1 MKLLAN
7 VSYKVKLEDTSKR
20 KDKPNMKNSKVI
32 SILNNKGGVA
42 KTTSTGV
49 LAQIFAYLGKKVLV
63 VDLDGQANTSAIFNN
78 FRIDSQDV
86 IDGIELPDKF
96 NVTELFKYR
105 YRTKEEV
112 EAIIVPTQIKG
123 VDLIPSSE
131 RYNNVNVIVTMNT
144 GNNYLIL
151 KRALETVK
159 NEYDYILLDNAPAN
173 NILTVNSLFAS
184 DMVIVPVQVEQFS
197 YIGLTQTLNMIA
209 YIKEE
214 HGIDYPEI
222 AGIFLTLVEKK
233 TNQYKK
239 YEQKYRE
246 EFRCQFFETSIRKD
260 IKMKEAIDSI
270 QPILAKCPDSRA
282 LEDYAAL
289 ILEMNI
295 LDKEAKEL
303 LIQSFAFGEVA
314 ANE

>member
-1 MKLLAN
+1 
-7 VSYKVKLEDTSKR
+7 
-20 KDKPNMKNSKVI
+20 MKNAKVI

-49 LAQIFAYLGKKVLV
+49 IAQILAYLGKKVLV
-63 VDLDGQANTSAIFNN
+63 VDLDGQANVSAIFNHY
-78 FRIDSQDV
+78 RIDSQDV
-86 IDGIELPDKF
+86 IDGRENPEEL

-105 YRTKEEV
+105 FRTKEEV
-112 EAIIVPTQIKG
+112 ASIIFPTQVKG
-123 VDLIPSSE
+123 VSLMPSSE
-131 RYNNVNVIVTMNT
+131 RYNNTNIIVTMNT
-144 GNNYLIL
+144 GNNNLIL

-159 NEYDYILLDNAPAN
+159 SDYDYILLDNAPAN

-197 YIGLTQTLNMIA
+197 YIGLNQTLNTIA

-214 HGIDYPEI
+214 HGIEYPQI
-222 AGIFLTLVEKK
+222 AGVFLTLAEKK
-233 TNQYKK
+233 TKQFKK

-246 EFRCQFFETSIRKD
+246 ELGCCFFKTCIRKD

-270 QPILAKCPDSRA
+270 HPVLAECPDSRA

-289 ILEMNI
+289 ILEMDI
-295 LDKEAKEL
+295 LDENSEKI
-303 LIQSFAFGEVA
+303 LIDSFAFEVV